1 MKNAFRSALTAAA
14 IFPFVALGACSPTSS
29 DDAAP
34 DANANT
40 NADAPSTT
48 ANAAATPTENTPQ
61 EEDLWAELNE
71 IAVVEQL
78 VMMPMRD
85 GVRLATH
92 IYRPKNAGA
101 DGEPVPTIFVKTPY
115 NMNLWRDREM
125 SARSL
130 RRPLEAV
137 RRGYAYVNQNERGKF
152 FSEGEWD
159 ILGPPKTD
167 GYDALTWIADQ
178 PWSNGKVGTFGCSS
192 TAEWQM
198 GLAAQDHPAHAAMV
212 PQGFGAGVGRIGD
225 WYEQGNWYRGGAEQM
240 LFFSWLYGV
249 QNTQR
254 PQFDPNLD
262 ADDRVRL
269 ARYFDLSPEM
279 PRVDWEEAIWHL
291 PLEDLMRSV
300 DGPEGVYSDP
310 APVASGGRMIQRTPD
325 DPAWY
330 RGGLYHDD
338 EPFGVPAFW
347 FMSWYDV
354 SIGPNLAI
362 FNHARENG
370 IDAETRDNQYA
381 MVAPVTHCAY
391 TRAEANTVV
400 GERSVGDARWDYDEL
415 IYAWFDHWLKGEANG
430 ITDSLPRVRY
440 YTMGSNSWSVSDT
453 WPPEGA
459 ETMTL
464 FLNSAGSANTLGGDG
479 VLTTETPEAPAAGDA
494 ANAGDAGALD
504 SFAYDPM
511 HPVVSHGGNV
521 CCTGGAI
528 QAGSFDQQE
537 IEAERQDILV
547 YTTEPF
553 EDGLEVS
560 GTIGITLYVSSDA
573 RDTDF
578 TVKLLDVYPD
588 GRAFNLDETI
598 QRIRYREGYDRQ
610 VFMEPGQVY
619 EVEVSPMSTSNH
631 FAPGHSLRIEVSSS
645 NFPRFTRNLNTGG
658 KNYDESEGVVANNQV
673 HHSAKYPS
681 QIRVPVVRR

>member
-1 MKNAFRSALTAAA
+1 MMYIDVRRLPVAVLLSA
-14 IFPFVALGACSPTSS
+14 VLGACSP
-29 DDAAP
+29 P
-34 DANANT
+34 PANE
-40 NADAPSTT
+40 
-48 ANAAATPTENTPQ
+48 TPGENSPTQ
-61 EEDLWAELNE
+61 AGNEAESEDLWAALNE
-71 IAVVEQL
+71 IAIVEQM

-92 IYRPKNAGA
+92 VYRPKSS
-101 DGEPVPTIFVKTPY
+101 DGSPVPTIFVKTPY
-115 NMNLWRDREM
+115 NMNLWGNGDMNTGR
-125 SARSL
+125 L

-152 FSEGEWD
+152 FSEGDWD

-167 GYDALTWIADQ
+167 GYDALTWIAEQ
-178 PWSNGKVGTFGCSS
+178 PWSNGMVGTYGCSS

-198 GLAAQDHPAHAAMV
+198 GLAALDHPAHAAMV
-212 PQGFGAGVGRIGD
+212 PQSFGAGVGRIGD

-254 PQFDPNLD
+254 PQFDPDLD
-262 ADDRVRL
+262 PDDRVRL
-269 ARYFDLSPEM
+269 ARYFDLAPEM
-279 PRVDWEEAIWHL
+279 PRVNWPEALWHL
-291 PLEDLMRSV
+291 PLEDLMRNAG
-300 DGPEGVYSDP
+300 GPEGIYADP
-310 APVASGGRMIQRTPD
+310 APVATGGRMIQRTPD

-338 EPFGVPAFW
+338 EPFGVPSFW

-362 FNHARENG
+362 FNHVRENG
-370 IDAETRDNQYA
+370 IDAQTRDNQFA

-391 TRAEANTVV
+391 TRAEENTVV
-400 GERSVGDARWDYDEL
+400 GERSVGDARWDYSEL
-415 IYAWFDHWLKGEANG
+415 IYAWFDHWLKGEPNG
-430 ITDSLPRVRY
+430 ITDTLPRVRY
-440 YTMGSNSWSVSDT
+440 YTMGSNEWSASEN
-453 WPPEGA
+453 WPPEGV
-459 ETMTL
+459 EMVTWYL
-464 FLNSAGSANTLGGDG
+464 SSGGSANTLGGDG
-479 VLTTETPEAPAAGDA
+479 VLTTAPPGPEEVYDA
-494 ANAGDAGALD
+494 
-504 SFAYDPM
+504 FTFDPM
-511 HPVVSHGGNV
+511 DPVVSHGGNV

-528 QAGSFDQQE
+528 RAGSFDQQE
-537 IEAERQDILV
+537 IEAAREDILV

-553 EDGLEVS
+553 DKGLEVS

-598 QRIRYREGYDRQ
+598 QRVRYREGYDRQ
-610 VFMEPGQVY
+610 VFMEPGHIY
-619 EVEVSPMSTSNH
+619 EVEVSPMSTSNT

-658 KNYDESEGVVANNQV
+658 KNFDETEGVVAHNEV
-673 HHSAKYPS
+673 HHSAAYPS
-681 QIRVPVVRR
+681 QIRIPVMEQ

>member
-1 MKNAFRSALTAAA
+1 MPTMLRFALQIFAIVSTALLSACQPTTDDV
-14 IFPFVALGACSPTSS
+14 PSESPTSES
-29 DDAAP
+29 GA
-34 DANANT
+34 
-40 NADAPSTT
+40 
-48 ANAAATPTENTPQ
+48 Q
-61 EEDLWAELNE
+61 GEDLWAAINE
-71 IAVVEQL
+71 IAIVDEM

-92 IYRPKNAGA
+92 IYRPKTSEGT
-101 DGEPVPTIFVKTPY
+101 PVPTVFVKTPY
-115 NMNLWRDREM
+115 NMNLWGNGEM
-125 SARSL
+125 NT
-130 RRPLEAV
+130 RRFRGPLEAV

-167 GYDALTWIADQ
+167 GYDALTWIAGQ
-178 PWSNGKVGTFGCSS
+178 TWSNGKVGTYGCSS

-198 GLAAQDHPAHAAMV
+198 GLASLDHPAHAAMV
-212 PQGFGAGVGRIGD
+212 PQGFGAGVGRIGS

-254 PQFDPNLD
+254 PQFSPDLE
-262 ADDRVRL
+262 ADDRARV
-269 ARYFDLSPEM
+269 ARYFDLAPEL
-279 PRVDWEEAIWHL
+279 PRVNWPEAFWHL

-300 DGPEGVYSDP
+300 DGPEGVYADA
-310 APVASGGRMIQRTPD
+310 APVATGGRMIQRTPD

-338 EPFGVPAFW
+338 EPFGVPSFW

-354 SIGPNLAI
+354 SIGPNLAL
-362 FNHARENG
+362 FNHVRENG
-370 IDAETRDNQYA
+370 IDAETRDNQFA

-391 TRAEANTVV
+391 TRAEESTVV
-400 GERSVGDARWDYDEL
+400 GERDVGDARWEYSDLVYE
-415 IYAWFDHWLKGEANG
+415 WFDHWLKGEQNG
-430 ITDSLPRVRY
+430 ITDSLPTVRY
-440 YTMGSNSWSVSDT
+440 YTMGSNEWSTAES

-459 ETMTL
+459 ETLILYLDATR
-464 FLNSAGSANTLGGDG
+464 GANTLAGDG
-479 VLTTETPEAPAAGDA
+479 VLTAEVPVSGDTA
-494 ANAGDAGALD
+494 D
-504 SFAYDPM
+504 SFTYDPM
-511 HPVVSHGGNV
+511 DPVMSYGGNV

-528 QAGSFDQQE
+528 RAGAFDQRE
-537 IEAERQDILV
+537 TETNREDVLV

-560 GTIGITLYVSSDA
+560 GTIGVTLYVSSDA

-588 GRAFNLDETI
+588 GTAYNLDETI

-619 EVEVSPMSTSNH
+619 EVAVSPMSTSNY
-631 FAPGHSLRIEVSSS
+631 FAPGHSLRIEISSS

-658 KNYDESEGVVANNQV
+658 NNYDETEGVVANNQV
-673 HHSAKYPS
+673 HHSAEHPS
-681 QIRVPVVRR
+681 QIRLPVLPR